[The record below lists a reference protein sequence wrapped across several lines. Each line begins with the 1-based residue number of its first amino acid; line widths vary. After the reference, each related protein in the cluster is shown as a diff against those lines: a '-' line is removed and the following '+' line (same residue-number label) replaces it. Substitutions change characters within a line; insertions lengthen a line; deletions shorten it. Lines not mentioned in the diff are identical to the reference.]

1 MAQLTVLY
9 IHSSAELYGSDVALL
24 NLVTRLPETI
34 RPIVVLPEEG
44 PLAVRLRERGIAT
57 RVFPLAVPRRYYYHP
72 CRFHR
77 LLLLPL
83 ELLVCWWRMRG
94 LIRSEKVD
102 LAHVNVSIL
111 VGAAWIVRRCGVPL
125 VWQWRE
131 VLPERGRWRDL
142 TIRAAEQWAT
152 RILCI
157 SNAVRAQ
164 FRDPGKTA
172 VVFDAVVPEQAPP
185 ADPARLREALGLKPG
200 DLCVGA
206 IGRLQFRK
214 GQDVLLRAAPQ
225 ILQRIPNAVFLI
237 VGDVYKKNVKAR
249 ERLEHLADHLG
260 IRERVVFTGFRED
273 IRAVM
278 ELLDV
283 FVLPARLPE
292 GFGIVQIEA
301 MFQSKPV
308 VATNIG
314 GSLDAVVPGETGF
327 LVPPD
332 DPSALAA
339 RIVELLE
346 NPALRE
352 TMGRKGR
359 QRVLDRF
366 TIERQVGEV
375 VKIYDEAAREAS
387 MKN

>member
-9 IHSSAELYGSDVALL
+9 VHSSAELYGSDVALL
-24 NLVTRLPETI
+24 HLVTRLPATI

-44 PLAVRLRERGIAT
+44 PLADRLRREGILT
-57 RVFPLAVPRRYYYHP
+57 KVFPLAVPRRYYFHP
-72 CRFHR
+72 RRFHR

-83 ELLVCWWRMRG
+83 ELLVCRRRLRR
-94 LIRSEKVD
+94 LIRSENVG

-111 VGAAWIVRRCGVPL
+111 VGAAWIIRRCGVPV

-131 VLPERGRWRDL
+131 VLPERGWWRNA
-142 TIRAAEQWAT
+142 TIRAAERWAS

-164 FRDPGKTA
+164 FHDAAKA
-172 VVFDAVVPEQAPP
+172 VVVPDAVVPEETSP
-185 ADPARLREALGLKPG
+185 ADPARLREALGVKPG
-200 DLCVGA
+200 DLCVA
-206 IGRLQFRK
+206 AVGRLQFRK

-225 ILQRIPNAVFLI
+225 ILQRIPTAVFLI
-237 VGDVYKKNVKAR
+237 VGDVYRKNDKAR
-249 ERLEHLADHLG
+249 ETLEHLAGELG
-260 IRERVVFTGFRED
+260 IRDRVVFTGFRED

-278 ELLDV
+278 DLLDV

-301 MFQSKPV
+301 MLRGKPV

-314 GSLDAVVPGETGF
+314 GSLDVVVPGETGF

-352 TMGRKGR
+352 TMGRNGR
-359 QRVLDRF
+359 RRVLDLF
-366 TIERQVGEV
+366 TIARQVRQVVQIYGEV
-375 VKIYDEAAREAS
+375 AT
-387 MKN
+387 MKNEK

>member
-1 MAQLTVLY
+1 
-9 IHSSAELYGSDVALL
+9 
-24 NLVTRLPETI
+24 
-34 RPIVVLPEEG
+34 
-44 PLAVRLRERGIAT
+44 
-57 RVFPLAVPRRYYYHP
+57 
-72 CRFHR
+72 
-77 LLLLPL
+77 
-83 ELLVCWWRMRG
+83 
-94 LIRSEKVD
+94 
-102 LAHVNVSIL
+102 
-111 VGAAWIVRRCGVPL
+111 
-125 VWQWRE
+125 
-131 VLPERGRWRDL
+131 
-142 TIRAAEQWAT
+142 
-152 RILCI
+152 
-157 SNAVRAQ
+157 
-164 FRDPGKTA
+164 
-172 VVFDAVVPEQAPP
+172 
-185 ADPARLREALGLKPG
+185 LKPG

-249 ERLEHLADHLG
+249 VRLEHLADELG

-314 GSLDAVVPGETGF
+314 GSLDAVVQGETGF

-366 TIERQVGEV
+366 TIERQVREV

-387 MKN
+387 VKN